1 MYRGRQ
7 VVFCTTALA
16 VLAAVT
22 GCAGSGSNPLPV
34 TPTSH
39 SGITMTFTSPSATTD
54 FPRPDAVT
62 PESAKQLCDMI
73 SPKIGDWRNQSAT
86 ARKADFNLVVHDW
99 AARSGGLNTQVLEDR
114 TMVDRITS
122 QTCPATRQQ
131 ALDALQISDLADGLI
146 GFGK

>member
-1 MYRGRQ
+1 MHRGRQ
-7 VVFCTTALA
+7 AIFLTATLA
-16 VLAAVT
+16 VLAVVT
-22 GCAGSGSNPLPV
+22 GCAGGGSSPLPV

-39 SGITMTFTSPSATTD
+39 SGITMTFTSASATTD
-54 FPRPDAVT
+54 FPNPDTVT

-73 SPKIGDWRNQSAT
+73 SPKIGDWRNQTDT

-114 TMVDRITS
+114 AMVDRITG

-131 ALDALQISDLADGLI
+131 ALDALQVSALADGLV